1 MGHLFYARCYC
12 VVHFAEASSF
22 SEETAAAQFRKRE
35 GNAIARDI
43 ILELCISCFGPAF
56 YRLSPAIRSTM
67 PVMPGDYEKYLNYL
81 TLDVNHFVK
90 SSISLGVFMGNV
102 PGNNMGGTSAS
113 EST

>member
-1 MGHLFYARCYC
+1 M
-12 VVHFAEASSF
+12 SF
-22 SEETAAAQFRKRE
+22 TLQKPAPSVRKQQWPNLEKRE

-43 ILELCISCFGPAF
+43 VLELCISCFCPAF

-81 TLDVNHFVK
+81 TLDVNHFGK
-90 SSISLGVFMGNV
+90 SSISLGNV

>member
-1 MGHLFYARCYC
+1 MLGTTMLFTLQKPAPL
-12 VVHFAEASSF
+12 V
-22 SEETAAAQFRKRE
+22 RKQQWPNLEKE
-35 GNAIARDI
+35 GNTIAHDI
-43 ILELCISCFGPAF
+43 ILELCISCLCPAF
-56 YRLSPAIRSTM
+56 YRLSPAIRWTM

-102 PGNNMGGTSAS
+102 PGNNMGGTCAS